1 MPTFTSSVADLLAA
15 GPGLQISVGP
25 SRELINALTPLGVRV
40 SPPQLIAAVIDT
52 GAHSTVLNPDVV
64 SRLGIKPV
72 GVAAIVTPSTT
83 AALVCN
89 RYHINVYFS
98 EDFVVENVFAIEAPM
113 GGVPYQC
120 LIGRD
125 ILRRATLTYAGPHNR
140 FTLEF

>member
-1 MPTFTSSVADLLAA
+1 M
-15 GPGLQISVGP
+15 
-25 SRELINALTPLGVRV
+25 
-40 SPPQLIAAVIDT
+40 IDT

-83 AALVCN
+83 AALICN

-98 EDFVVENVFAIEAPM
+98 EDFVVENIFAIEALM

-125 ILRRATLTYAGPHNR
+125 ILQRATLTYAGPQNQ
-140 FTLEF
+140 FTLKF

>member
-1 MPTFTSSVADLLAA
+1 MPTFTSTVADLLAS

-40 SPPQLIAAVIDT
+40 APPQLIAAVIDT

-83 AALVCN
+83 AALICN

-125 ILRRATLTYAGPHNR
+125 ILRGATLTYAGPHNR
-140 FTLEF
+140 FTIEF

>member
-1 MPTFTSSVADLLAA
+1 LPTFTSTVADLLAT

-25 SRELINALTPLGVRV
+25 SRELINALTPLGARV
-40 SPPQLIAAVIDT
+40 ASPQLVTALIDT

-64 SRLGIKPV
+64 SRLGIRPV

-83 AALVCN
+83 AALICN

-125 ILRRATLTYAGPHNR
+125 ILRRATLIYSGRQNQ